1 MNLLKRLCE
10 TPGVSGHEERIQKIV
25 KEELEKLTSEV
36 RVDRLGNVIAL
47 KRAKGVSEGS
57 SPLKVMI
64 AAHMDEIG
72 FLIKF
77 IDKDGFLRFVPIGGF
92 DPRTLIAQRV
102 IVHGRK
108 DVGGV
113 IAPEPTWLLDK
124 EDRKKVLQIK
134 DLFIDVGMRRE
145 EVSKIVSIGDVVS
158 LDQDFKELNDK
169 VVTSRNFDDRIG
181 VYVMIEALK
190 RVKDSYVD
198 IYAVGTT
205 QEELGCRGATVASF
219 AVEPDVGIA
228 LDGSLASDVPYAREE
243 DKHCLLGEGAGI
255 YIIDNRTVSNKK
267 VVNFLIKLA
276 EEHNIKYQINIGGGT
291 DASVMQRN
299 RTGALVCTLGPPT
312 RYMHSVV
319 QICHREDI
327 ESNIE
332 LVKVFL
338 ENAHKGGFS

>member
-10 TPGVSGHEERIQKIV
+10 IPGVSGYEEEIQKIV
-25 KEELEKLTSEV
+25 KEELEKLTDEV

-47 KRAKGVSEGS
+47 KRAKRVSEGS
-57 SPLKVMI
+57 SPLKVMV

-72 FLIKF
+72 FLIKY
-77 IDKDGFLRFVPIGGF
+77 IDKKGFLRFIPIGGF
-92 DPRTLIAQRV
+92 DPRTLVAQRV

-108 DVGGV
+108 DIGGV
-113 IAPEPTWLLDK
+113 IAPGPMWLLDK
-124 EDRKKVLQIK
+124 EDKKRVLQIK
-134 DLFIDVGMRRE
+134 DLYIDAGMRKE
-145 EVSKIVSIGDVVS
+145 EVSKIVNVGDIVT
-158 LDQDFKELNDK
+158 LAQDFQELNDK

-205 QEELGCRGATVASF
+205 QEELGCRGSTVASF

-228 LDGSLASDVPYAREE
+228 LDGSLASDIPYAKEE
-243 DKHCLLGEGAGI
+243 DKHCFLGEGTGI
-255 YIIDNRTVSNKK
+255 YIIDNLTVSNKK
-267 VVNFLIKLA
+267 LVNFLIKLA

-299 RTGALVCTLGPPT
+299 KTGALVCTLGPPT

-319 QICHREDI
+319 QLCHREDI

-332 LVKVFL
+332 LLKVFL
-338 ENAHKGGFS
+338 ENAHKGGFC